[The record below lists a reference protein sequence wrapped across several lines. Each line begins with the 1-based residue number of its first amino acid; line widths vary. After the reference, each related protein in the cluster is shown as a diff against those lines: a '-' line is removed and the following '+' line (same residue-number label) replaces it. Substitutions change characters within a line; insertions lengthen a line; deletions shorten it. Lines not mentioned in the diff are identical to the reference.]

1 MIKSIVTGLG
11 INTSN
16 PSELLAT
23 LVKSTYK
30 INLDVEE
37 SIRNIIVGIIRD
49 QLSKKLSRESVLD
62 VYMKFGV
69 LSTFSARILNVLIPN
84 LTDEERTKL
93 LDNNDRILNDP
104 GKGLKSILARVGR
117 GSYPQLAKAIDSEEQ
132 IKEIIAN
139 GESIT
144 TDGF

>member
-1 MIKSIVTGLG
+1 
-11 INTSN
+11 
-16 PSELLAT
+16 
-23 LVKSTYK
+23 
-30 INLDVEE
+30 
-37 SIRNIIVGIIRD
+37 
-49 QLSKKLSRESVLD
+49 
-62 VYMKFGV
+62 MKFGV